1 LLALG
6 TFLAGLNL
14 MSLQIS
20 FLGLA
25 MALAV
30 PAISWIKQSAL
41 LLVLALVFLI
51 GIGMTFWSRWGG
63 AHQPER
69 QRGAYAGGGPKGGIR
84 NGTVAH
90 QEDGVE

>member
-1 LLALG
+1 
-6 TFLAGLNL
+6 

-41 LLVLALVFLI
+41 LLVLAVVFLI
-51 GIGMTFWSRWGG
+51 GLGMTFWSRWGG
-63 AHQPER
+63 ARQPER
-69 QRGAYAGGGPKGGIR
+69 QTGSYSGGPKGGNR
-84 NGTVAH
+84 NGLGAH
-90 QEDGVE
+90 HEDGVE